1 MFTVEPAGSVRLG
14 RDKGNDVV
22 IASTHASRVHAR
34 IFGRHGNFVIAD
46 QSSNGTFVL
55 IDGNSREMVLR
66 REEALLGVRGWS
78 GLGKSAAL
86 HGDHVFRFPLV
97 RQKS

>member
-1 MFTVEPAGSVRLG
+1 MLIVEAAGSLG
-14 RDKGNDVV
+14 RGGDKGNDVV
-22 IASTHASRVHAR
+22 IASAGSSRVHAR
-34 IFGRHGNFVIAD
+34 VFGRHGNFVIAD
-46 QSSNGTFVL
+46 QSSNGAFVL